1 MNKQFQFPTYKQMY
15 LGERRKLKR
24 FRQYI
29 RYRFYTLYCHKEIKQ
44 FEDYINQ
51 NPKFIP
57 LFSSYYYRVNA
68 LLYKY
73 CDNRFNKQQRKNAIC
88 QTLTQ
93 AQTFLGEK
101 NLDLLLNQQKI
112 LLFQATSEIAL
123 YLQLNCIDPLEGFF
137 AIHLQKGNERLYDAS
152 FALLE
157 NKQLLIA
164 SIQGSSLDNAPEEIK
179 LATKQLHGIRPAFLL
194 VHIFKMLCEI
204 KQFQLLG
211 IPKKHQAKY
220 RFNDF
225 SRLLF
230 DYDAFWADNGGEFK
244 QNYWYIPN
252 TIEQK
257 TMEEIPSKKRSMYKK
272 RYEMLANIKQQLN
285 NFILGKHKDLL

>member
-15 LGERRKLKR
+15 IGERRKLKR

-88 QTLTQ
+88 QTLTLASQ
-93 AQTFLGEK
+93 FLGK
-101 NLDLLLNQQKI
+101 NNIDLLLEKQKI
-112 LLFQATSEIAL
+112 RLFQCTDEIAL
-123 YLQLNCIDPLEGFF
+123 YLNINPLDPLEGFF
-137 AIHLQKGNERLYDAS
+137 SINLQKGNERLYDAS
-152 FALLE
+152 FALFE
-157 NKQLLIA
+157 PNQLLIA
-164 SIQGSSLDNAPEEIK
+164 SIQGKKGDTAAEEIK
-179 LATKQLHGIRPAFLL
+179 WATKQLHGIRPAFLL
-194 VHIFKMLCEI
+194 VYIFKMLCEI

-230 DYDAFWADNGGEFK
+230 DYDAFWAENGGALK

-252 TIEQK
+252 TIERK
-257 TMEEIPSKKRSMYKK
+257 SMDDIPSKKRSMYKK
-272 RYEMLANIKQQLN
+272 RYEMLDNIKQSLTQL
-285 NFILGKHKDLL
+285 FQAA

>member
-15 LGERRKLKR
+15 IGERRKLKR
-24 FRQYI
+24 FRQYL
-29 RYRFYTLYCHKEIKQ
+29 RYSFTTLYCHKEIKQ

-73 CDNRFNKQQRKNAIC
+73 CDNRFNKQQRLNAIC
-88 QTLTQ
+88 QTLTLASQ
-93 AQTFLGEK
+93 FLGK
-101 NLDLLLNQQKI
+101 NNIDLLLEKQKI
-112 LLFQATSEIAL
+112 LLFQCTDEIAL
-123 YLQLNCIDPLEGFF
+123 YLNINPLDPLEGFF
-137 AIHLQKGNERLYDAS
+137 SINLQKGNERLYDAS
-152 FALLE
+152 FALFE
-157 NKQLLIA
+157 PNQLLIA
-164 SIQGSSLDNAPEEIK
+164 SIQGKKGDTAAEEIK
-179 LATKQLHGIRPAFLL
+179 WATKQLHGIRPAFLL
-194 VHIFKMLCEI
+194 VYIFKMLCEI

-225 SRLLF
+225 SRILF
-230 DYDAFWADNGGEFK
+230 DYDAFWADNGGALK

-252 TIEQK
+252 TIERK
-257 TMEEIPSKKRSMYKK
+257 SMDDIPSKKRSMYKK
-272 RYEMLANIKQQLN
+272 RYEMLDNIKQSLTQL
-285 NFILGKHKDLL
+285 FQAP

>member
-1 MNKQFQFPTYKQMY
+1 MNKQFYFPTYQQMY
-15 LGERRKLKR
+15 IGERRKLKR

-29 RYRFYTLYCHKEIKQ
+29 RYSFTTLYCHKEIKQ

-73 CDNRFNKQQRKNAIC
+73 CDNRFNKQQRLNAIC
-88 QTLTQ
+88 QTLTLVSQ
-93 AQTFLGEK
+93 FLGK
-101 NLDLLLNQQKI
+101 NNIDLLFEQQKI
-112 LLFQATSEIAL
+112 RLFQCTDEIAL
-123 YLQLNCIDPLEGFF
+123 YLNINPLDPLEGFF
-137 AIHLQKGNERLYDAS
+137 SINLQKGDERLYDAS
-152 FALLE
+152 FALFE
-157 NKQLLIA
+157 PNQLLIV
-164 SIQGSSLDNAPEEIK
+164 SIQGKKGDTAAEEIK
-179 LATKQLHGIRPAFLL
+179 WATKQLHGIRPMFLL
-194 VHIFKMLCEI
+194 VYIFKMLCEI

-230 DYDAFWADNGGEFK
+230 DYDAFWADNGGALK

-252 TIEQK
+252 TIERK
-257 TMEEIPSKKRSMYKK
+257 SMDDIPSKKRSMYKK
-272 RYEMLANIKQQLN
+272 RYEMLDNIKQSLTQL
-285 NFILGKHKDLL
+285 FQAA

>member
-1 MNKQFQFPTYKQMY
+1 MNKQFYFPTYQQMY
-15 LGERRKLKR
+15 IGERRKFKR

-29 RYRFYTLYCHKEIKQ
+29 RYSFTTLYCHKEIKQ

-73 CDNRFNKQQRKNAIC
+73 CDNRFNKQQRLNAIC
-88 QTLTQ
+88 QTLTLVSQ
-93 AQTFLGEK
+93 FLGR
-101 NLDLLLNQQKI
+101 NNIDLLLEKQKI
-112 LLFQATSEIAL
+112 RLFQCTDEIAL
-123 YLQLNCIDPLEGFF
+123 YLNINPLDPLEGFF
-137 AIHLQKGNERLYDAS
+137 SINLQKGDERLYDAS
-152 FALLE
+152 FALFE
-157 NKQLLIA
+157 PNQLLIA
-164 SIQGSSLDNAPEEIK
+164 SIQGKKGDTAAEEIK
-179 LATKQLHGIRPAFLL
+179 WATKQLHGIRPAFLL
-194 VHIFKMLCEI
+194 VYIFKMLCEI

-230 DYDAFWADNGGEFK
+230 DYDAFWAENGGALK

-252 TIEQK
+252 TIERK
-257 TMEEIPSKKRSMYKK
+257 SMDDIPSKKRSMYKK
-272 RYEMLANIKQQLN
+272 RYEMLDNIKQSLTQL
-285 NFILGKHKDLL
+285 FQAA

>member
-1 MNKQFQFPTYKQMY
+1 M
-15 LGERRKLKR
+15 
-24 FRQYI
+24 
-29 RYRFYTLYCHKEIKQ
+29 
-44 FEDYINQ
+44 
-51 NPKFIP
+51 
-57 LFSSYYYRVNA
+57 NA

-73 CDNRFNKQQRKNAIC
+73 CDNRFNKQQRKNAIS

-123 YLQLNCIDPLEGFF
+123 YLQLNYIDPLEGFF

-164 SIQGSSLDNAPEEIK
+164 STQGSSLDNAPEEIK

-230 DYDAFWADNGGEFK
+230 DYDAFWADNGGELK

-252 TIEQK
+252 IIERK
-257 TMEEIPSKKRSMYKK
+257 SMDDIPSKKRSMYKK
-272 RYEMLANIKQQLN
+272 RYEMLDNIKQSLTQL
-285 NFILGKHKDLL
+285 FQAA

>member
-15 LGERRKLKR
+15 IGERRKLKR

-88 QTLTQ
+88 QTLTLASQ
-93 AQTFLGEK
+93 FLGK
-101 NLDLLLNQQKI
+101 NNIDLLLEKQKI
-112 LLFQATSEIAL
+112 RLFQCTDEIAL
-123 YLQLNCIDPLEGFF
+123 YLNINPLDPLEGFF
-137 AIHLQKGNERLYDAS
+137 SINLQKGNERLYDAS
-152 FALLE
+152 FALFE
-157 NKQLLIA
+157 PNQLLIA
-164 SIQGSSLDNAPEEIK
+164 SIQGKKGDTAAEEIK
-179 LATKQLHGIRPAFLL
+179 WATKQLHGIRPMFLL
-194 VHIFKMLCEI
+194 VYIFKMLCEI

-230 DYDAFWADNGGEFK
+230 DYDAFWAENGGALK

-252 TIEQK
+252 TIERK
-257 TMEEIPSKKRSMYKK
+257 SMDDIPSKKRSMYKK
-272 RYEMLANIKQQLN
+272 RYEMLDNIKQSLTQL
-285 NFILGKHKDLL
+285 FQAA

>member
-1 MNKQFQFPTYKQMY
+1 MNKQFHFPTYQQMY
-15 LGERRKLKR
+15 IGERRKLKR

-29 RYRFYTLYCHKEIKQ
+29 RYSFTTLYCHKEIKQ
-44 FEDYINQ
+44 FEDFINKNTQ
-51 NPKFIP
+51 WIP
-57 LFSSYYYRVNA
+57 LFSQNYYRANT

-73 CDNRFNKQQRKNAIC
+73 CDNHLNKQQRLNKIC
-88 QTLTQ
+88 ETLTLTPQ
-93 AQTFLGEK
+93 FLGK
-101 NLDLLLNQQKI
+101 NNLDLLLEKQRI
-112 LLFQATSEIAL
+112 LLFQCTDEIAL
-123 YLQLNCIDPLEGFF
+123 YLNINSLDPLEGFF
-137 AIHLQKGNERLYDAS
+137 SINLQKGDERLYSAS

-164 SIQGSSLDNAPEEIK
+164 SIQGSSTDNAPEQIK

-194 VHIFKMLCEI
+194 VYIFKMLCEI

-230 DYDAFWADNGGEFK
+230 DYDSFWQENGAELK

-252 TIEQK
+252 IIERK
-257 TMEEIPSKKRSMYKK
+257 SMDDIPSKKRSMYKK
-272 RYEMLANIKQQLN
+272 RYEMLDNIKQSLINIVIVNQ
-285 NFILGKHKDLL
+285 IQK

>member
-1 MNKQFQFPTYKQMY
+1 MNKPFQFPSYQQMY
-15 LGERRKLKR
+15 ANEKRKLKR

-29 RYRFYTLYCHKEIKQ
+29 RYQFYTLYCRKEIKQ

-51 NPKFIP
+51 NTKFIP
-57 LFSSYYYRVNA
+57 IFSSYAYRVNA

-73 CDNRFNKQQRKNAIC
+73 CDNRFNKQQRLNAIC
-88 QTLTQ
+88 QTLTH
-93 AQTFLGEK
+93 AELFLGEK
-101 NLDLLLNQQKI
+101 NLYLLLQHKKI
-112 LLFQATSEIAL
+112 LLFQATDDIAL
-123 YLQLNCIDPLEGFF
+123 YLNLNTIDPLEGFF
-137 AIHLQKGNERLYDAS
+137 AIQLQKGNERLYDTS

-164 SIQGSSLDNAPEEIK
+164 SIQGSNLDNAPEHIK

-211 IPKKHQAKY
+211 IPKKNQAKY
-220 RFNDF
+220 RFNDS

-230 DYDAFWADNGGEFK
+230 DYDAFWVENGGAFK
-244 QNYWYIPN
+244 DNYYYIPN
-252 TIEQK
+252 IIEQK
-257 TMEEIPSKKRSMYKK
+257 SMDDIPSKKRSMYKK
-272 RYEMLANIKQQLN
+272 RYEMLENIKQQLN
-285 NFILGKHKDLL
+285 NLFQAA

>member
-15 LGERRKLKR
+15 IGERRKLKR

-29 RYRFYTLYCHKEIKQ
+29 RYFFNTLYCRKEIKQ

-57 LFSSYYYRVNA
+57 LFSSYCYRVNA

-123 YLQLNCIDPLEGFF
+123 YLQLNYIDPLEGFF
-137 AIHLQKGNERLYDAS
+137 AIHLQKGDEGLYDAS

-164 SIQGSSLDNAPEEIK
+164 STQGSSLDNAPEEIK

-272 RYEMLANIKQQLN
+272 RYEMLDNIKQSLTQL
-285 NFILGKHKDLL
+285 FQAP

>member
-1 MNKQFQFPTYKQMY
+1 MNKQFYFPTYQQMY
-15 LGERRKLKR
+15 IGERRKLKR

-29 RYRFYTLYCHKEIKQ
+29 RYSFTTLYCHKEIKQ

-73 CDNRFNKQQRKNAIC
+73 CDNRFNKQQRLNAIC
-88 QTLTQ
+88 QTLTLVSQ
-93 AQTFLGEK
+93 FLGK
-101 NLDLLLNQQKI
+101 NNIDLLFEQQKI
-112 LLFQATSEIAL
+112 RLFQCTDEIAL
-123 YLQLNCIDPLEGFF
+123 YLNINPLDPLEGFF
-137 AIHLQKGNERLYDAS
+137 SINLQKGDERLYDAS
-152 FALLE
+152 FALFE
-157 NKQLLIA
+157 PNQLLIV
-164 SIQGSSLDNAPEEIK
+164 SIQGKKGDTAAEEIK
-179 LATKQLHGIRPAFLL
+179 WATKQLHGIRPMFLL
-194 VHIFKMLCEI
+194 VYIFKMLCEI

-230 DYDAFWADNGGEFK
+230 DYDAFWADNGGALK

-252 TIEQK
+252 TIERK
-257 TMEEIPSKKRSMYKK
+257 SMDDIPSKKRSMYKNAMK
-272 RYEMLANIKQQLN
+272 C
-285 NFILGKHKDLL
+285 

>member
-1 MNKQFQFPTYKQMY
+1 MNKQFYFPTYQQMY
-15 LGERRKLKR
+15 IGERRKLKR

-29 RYRFYTLYCHKEIKQ
+29 RYSITTIYCHKEIKQ
-44 FEDYINQ
+44 FEDYINK

-88 QTLTQ
+88 QTLTLASQ
-93 AQTFLGEK
+93 FLGK
-101 NLDLLLNQQKI
+101 NNIDLLLEKQKI
-112 LLFQATSEIAL
+112 RLFQCTDEIAL
-123 YLQLNCIDPLEGFF
+123 YLNINPLDPLEGFF
-137 AIHLQKGNERLYDAS
+137 SINLQKGDERLYDAS
-152 FALLE
+152 FALFE
-157 NKQLLIA
+157 PNQLLIA
-164 SIQGSSLDNAPEEIK
+164 SIQGKKGDTAAEEIK
-179 LATKQLHGIRPAFLL
+179 WATKQLHGIRPAFLL
-194 VHIFKMLCEI
+194 VYIFKMLCEI

-230 DYDAFWADNGGEFK
+230 DYDAFWADNGGALK

-272 RYEMLANIKQQLN
+272 RYEMLDNIKQSLTQL
-285 NFILGKHKDLL
+285 FQAA

>member
-15 LGERRKLKR
+15 IGERRKLKR

-112 LLFQATSEIAL
+112 LLFQLTNEIAL

-157 NKQLLIA
+157 NKQLLIS
-164 SIQGSSLDNAPEEIK
+164 SIQGSSLDNAQEEIK

-194 VHIFKMLCEI
+194 VYIFKMLCEI

-225 SRLLF
+225 SRILF
-230 DYDAFWADNGGEFK
+230 DYDAFWLENGGALKE
-244 QNYWYIPN
+244 NYWYMPN
-252 TIEQK
+252 IIERK
-257 TMEEIPSKKRSMYKK
+257 SMGDIPSKKRSMYKK
-272 RYEMLANIKQQLN
+272 RYEILDEIQKNLINIFQAA
-285 NFILGKHKDLL
+285 

>member
-1 MNKQFQFPTYKQMY
+1 MNRQFQFPTYQQMY
-15 LGERRKLKR
+15 ANEIRKLKR

-29 RYRFYTLYCHKEIKQ
+29 RYQFYTLYCHKEIKQ

-51 NPKFIP
+51 NPKFIS

-137 AIHLQKGNERLYDAS
+137 AIHLQKGDERLYDAS

-164 SIQGSSLDNAPEEIK
+164 STQGSSLDNAPEEIK
-179 LATKQLHGIRPAFLL
+179 LATKQLHGIRPMFLL
-194 VHIFKMLCEI
+194 VYIFKMLCEI

-211 IPKKHQAKY
+211 IPKKHQVKY
-220 RFNDF
+220 RFNDS

-230 DYDAFWADNGGEFK
+230 DYDAFWADNGGALK

-252 TIEQK
+252 TIERK
-257 TMEEIPSKKRSMYKK
+257 SMDDIPSKKRSMYKK
-272 RYEMLANIKQQLN
+272 RYEMLDNIKQSLTQL
-285 NFILGKHKDLL
+285 FQAP

>member
-1 MNKQFQFPTYKQMY
+1 MNKQFYFPTYQQMY
-15 LGERRKLKR
+15 IGERRKLKR
-24 FRQYI
+24 FRQYL
-29 RYRFYTLYCHKEIKQ
+29 RYSFTTLYCHKEIKQ

-101 NLDLLLNQQKI
+101 NLDLLLNQEKI
-112 LLFQATSEIAL
+112 LLFQLTDEIAL

-157 NKQLLIA
+157 NKQLLIS
-164 SIQGSSLDNAPEEIK
+164 SIQGSSLDNAQEEIK

-194 VHIFKMLCEI
+194 VYIFKMMCEI

-220 RFNDF
+220 RVNDF

-230 DYDAFWADNGGEFK
+230 DYNSFWKENGGEFK
-244 QNYWYIPN
+244 QHYWYIPN
-252 TIEQK
+252 TIKQK
-257 TMEEIPSKKRSMYKK
+257 TMEEIKSKKRSMYKK
-272 RYEMLANIKQQLN
+272 RYEMLSNIKQGVIKL
-285 NFILGKHKDLL
+285 FECL

>member
-1 MNKQFQFPTYKQMY
+1 MNRQFQFPTYKQMY
-15 LGERRKLKR
+15 IGERRKLKR

-29 RYRFYTLYCHKEIKQ
+29 RYSITTLYCHKEIKQ

-88 QTLTQ
+88 KTLTQ

-137 AIHLQKGNERLYDAS
+137 AIHLQKGDERLYDAS

-164 SIQGSSLDNAPEEIK
+164 STQGSSLDNAPEEIK

-230 DYDAFWADNGGEFK
+230 DYDAFWADNGGAFK

-252 TIEQK
+252 IIERK
-257 TMEEIPSKKRSMYKK
+257 SMDDIPSKKRSMYKK
-272 RYEMLANIKQQLN
+272 RYEMLDNIKQSLIQL
-285 NFILGKHKDLL
+285 FQAA

>member
-1 MNKQFQFPTYKQMY
+1 M
-15 LGERRKLKR
+15 
-24 FRQYI
+24 
-29 RYRFYTLYCHKEIKQ
+29 
-44 FEDYINQ
+44 
-51 NPKFIP
+51 
-57 LFSSYYYRVNA
+57 
-68 LLYKY
+68 
-73 CDNRFNKQQRKNAIC
+73 
-88 QTLTQ
+88 
-93 AQTFLGEK
+93 
-101 NLDLLLNQQKI
+101 
-112 LLFQATSEIAL
+112 
-123 YLQLNCIDPLEGFF
+123 
-137 AIHLQKGNERLYDAS
+137 
-152 FALLE
+152 
-157 NKQLLIA
+157 IA

>member
-1 MNKQFQFPTYKQMY
+1 
-15 LGERRKLKR
+15 
-24 FRQYI
+24 
-29 RYRFYTLYCHKEIKQ
+29 
-44 FEDYINQ
+44 
-51 NPKFIP
+51 
-57 LFSSYYYRVNA
+57 
-68 LLYKY
+68 
-73 CDNRFNKQQRKNAIC
+73 
-88 QTLTQ
+88 
-93 AQTFLGEK
+93 
-101 NLDLLLNQQKI
+101 
-112 LLFQATSEIAL
+112 
-123 YLQLNCIDPLEGFF
+123 
-137 AIHLQKGNERLYDAS
+137 
-152 FALLE
+152 

-230 DYDAFWADNGGEFK
+230 DYDAFWADNGGELK

-252 TIEQK
+252 IIERK
-257 TMEEIPSKKRSMYKK
+257 SMDDIPSKKRSMYKK
-272 RYEMLANIKQQLN
+272 RYEMLDNIKQSLTQL
-285 NFILGKHKDLL
+285 FQAP

>member
-1 MNKQFQFPTYKQMY
+1 MNKQFYFPTYQQMY
-15 LGERRKLKR
+15 IDERRKLKR

-29 RYRFYTLYCHKEIKQ
+29 RYAFTTLYCHKEIKQ

-57 LFSSYYYRVNA
+57 LISSYYYRVNA

-73 CDNRFNKQQRKNAIC
+73 CDNHFNKQQRLETIC

-137 AIHLQKGNERLYDAS
+137 SINLQKGDERLYDAS
-152 FALLE
+152 FALFE
-157 NKQLLIA
+157 PNQLLIA
-164 SIQGSSLDNAPEEIK
+164 SIQGKKGDTVAEEIK
-179 LATKQLHGIRPAFLL
+179 WATKQLHGIRPMFLL
-194 VHIFKMLCEI
+194 VYIFKMLCEI

-230 DYDAFWADNGGEFK
+230 DYDAFWADNGGALK

-252 TIEQK
+252 TIERK
-257 TMEEIPSKKRSMYKK
+257 SMDDIPSKKRSMYKK
-272 RYEMLANIKQQLN
+272 RYEMLDNIKQSLINIVIVNQ
-285 NFILGKHKDLL
+285 IQK